1 MIKDY
6 RLFDITD
13 FVLDED
19 FIRWVHE
26 QREEDEL
33 FWNDWLRRHPGKHLV
48 IAEARRILES
58 LTTSQEPVPAEV
70 VAHEVDRLLQTI
82 RDQQPAPALRRV
94 RSRHTRRYA
103 AAAVILLA
111 LAGIAYF
118 ALTRQAP
125 IRQVSYAAL
134 TAHRQL
140 VENVN
145 TSGSPIRL
153 TLPDSSVIELAPDS
167 RIAYA
172 AGFDSARTRDV
183 YLSGQAFFDVARMP
197 NRPFRVFANDI
208 VTKVLGTSFCIRSF
222 ENDTTIQVTVR
233 TGKVSVYTNTSGR
246 AGAENNAPGNP
257 GEVILAPN
265 QRLVYE
271 KTAQKF
277 QKVLLENPLM
287 IVPAEVDRNMVYEEA
302 PLKKVFDAIANA
314 YDISI
319 VYDEDLLQYCTVTA
333 DLRKEPFYRKL
344 DLVCRAVGA
353 TYEVIE
359 GQVVIQA
366 SGCN

>member
-1 MIKDY
+1 MKDY

-19 FIRWVHE
+19 FIRWVHAK
-26 QREEDEL
+26 QEEDEL
-33 FWNDWLRRHPGKHLV
+33 FWNDWLRRHPEKHLV

-58 LTTSQEPVPAEV
+58 LKTTQELIPEEV
-70 VAHEVDRLLQTI
+70 VAQEVDRLLQTI
-82 RDQQPAPALRRV
+82 RDQPAPALQRV
-94 RSRHTRRYA
+94 RTRHTWWYA

-111 LAGIAYF
+111 IAGIGYF
-118 ALTRQAP
+118 SQGRRTSA
-125 IRQVSYAAL
+125 RQVSYAAL

-145 TSGSPIRL
+145 TSGAPIRL
-153 TLPDSSVIELAPDS
+153 TLPDSSSVELAPDS
-167 RIAYA
+167 RIAYT

-183 YLSGQAFFDVARMP
+183 YLSGQAFFNVARIP

-222 ENDTTIQVTVR
+222 EHDTTIQVTVR
-233 TGKVSVYTNTSGR
+233 TGKVSVYTNTGR
-246 AGAENNAPGNP
+246 YAGMENGAAGNP

-271 KTAQKF
+271 RAAQKF

-287 IVPAEVDRNMVYEEA
+287 IAPAETDRNMVYEEA
-302 PLKKVFDAIANA
+302 PLKKVFDAIAGA

-333 DLRKEPFYRKL
+333 DLRNEPFYRKL

-366 SGCN
+366 SRCN

>member
-1 MIKDY
+1 
-6 RLFDITD
+6 
-13 FVLDED
+13 
-19 FIRWVHE
+19 
-26 QREEDEL
+26 
-33 FWNDWLRRHPGKHLV
+33 
-48 IAEARRILES
+48 
-58 LTTSQEPVPAEV
+58 EPVPAEV
-70 VAHEVDRLLQTI
+70 VALEVDRLLQTI
-82 RDQQPAPALRRV
+82 RDQQPAPALRPV
-94 RSRHTRRYA
+94 RTRSSRWYA
-103 AAAVILLA
+103 AAAVLLLA
-111 LAGIAYF
+111 IAGAGYF
-118 ALTRQAP
+118 FLTRQAP
-125 IRQVSYAAL
+125 VRQVSYAEL

-145 TSGSPIRL
+145 TSGSPIQL
-153 TLPDSSVIELAPDS
+153 TLPDGSSISLAPDS

-183 YLSGQAFFDVARMP
+183 YLSGQAFFDVARIP

-233 TGKVSVYTNTSGR
+233 TGKVSVYTNTSGH
-246 AGAENNAPGNP
+246 AGVENDAPGNP

-271 KTAQKF
+271 KAAQKF

-287 IVPAEVDRNMVYEEA
+287 IAPAEADRNMVYEEA
-302 PLKKVFDAIANA
+302 SLKKVFDAIASA

-319 VYDEDLLQYCTVTA
+319 VYDEDLLQHCTVTA
-333 DLRKEPFYRKL
+333 DLRNEPFYRKL

-366 SGCN
+366 SACN